1 MRAHLAR
8 RRPSRRGMMRDA
20 TRWLTA
26 CPSRGGAVASLR
38 STASVRQPARPD
50 LGNAPA
56 SSMRGAIPHT
66 RAWACRASSLQRSR
80 PLCRLCGT
88 LRRHTR
94 TVGHRRCKRP
104 PPPRALRPGSVWAA
118 SAVGSDS
125 LPDPTAGGTVPAA
138 AAWRGPAGPRA
149 PPPPPA
155 DALAPPL
162 AGAPHV
168 RPRRPPMLAAAR
180 ARRAGAGSRRV
191 VWSPARCPRHRRV
204 AVSVGGRA
212 RRHSAPRRGGG
223 KRLCRL
229 VPWFNPVHCHTGEP
243 RRRRLPAAAA
253 TLAGYRGGPWPLRTA
268 VRGGQAGGQPPVP
281 RPGAGG
287 DGPPALVQYVRR

>member
-1 MRAHLAR
+1 MRAHLS
-8 RRPSRRGMMRDA
+8 RRPAITPRHDAGRHTMAHRMPLAQRRCGLPALHRIG
-20 TRWLTA
+20 
-26 CPSRGGAVASLR
+26 PS
-38 STASVRQPARPD
+38 ARPPRPGQRACE
-50 LGNAPA
+50 LNAWRHSAHTSVGVPRLVSATQPPSVPPVWHAA
-56 SSMRGAIPHT
+56 SSHSHPSGTA
-66 RAWACRASSLQRSR
+66 AASA
-80 PLCRLCGT
+80 
-88 LRRHTR
+88 
-94 TVGHRRCKRP
+94 

-212 RRHSAPRRGGG
+212 RRHSAPG
-223 KRLCRL
+223 
-229 VPWFNPVHCHTGEP
+229 
-243 RRRRLPAAAA
+243 
-253 TLAGYRGGPWPLRTA
+253 
-268 VRGGQAGGQPPVP
+268 GGQAALPLG
-281 RPGAGG
+281 
-287 DGPPALVQYVRR
+287 ALV

>member
-1 MRAHLAR
+1 MYVLRACQTAKPVRTRVFAR
-8 RRPSRRGMMRDA
+8 TCLHFWPVYLHEPAFSVACARIYPGARPSRRGMMRDA

-26 CPSRGGAVASLR
+26 CPSRRGAVASLR

-88 LRRHTR
+88 LRPHTR
-94 TVGHRRCKRP
+94 TRRAP
-104 PPPRALRPGSVWAA
+104 PLQAPPPRALRPGSVWAA

-212 RRHSAPRRGGG
+212 RRHSAPG
-223 KRLCRL
+223 
-229 VPWFNPVHCHTGEP
+229 
-243 RRRRLPAAAA
+243 
-253 TLAGYRGGPWPLRTA
+253 
-268 VRGGQAGGQPPVP
+268 GGQAALPLG
-281 RPGAGG
+281 
-287 DGPPALVQYVRR
+287 ALV